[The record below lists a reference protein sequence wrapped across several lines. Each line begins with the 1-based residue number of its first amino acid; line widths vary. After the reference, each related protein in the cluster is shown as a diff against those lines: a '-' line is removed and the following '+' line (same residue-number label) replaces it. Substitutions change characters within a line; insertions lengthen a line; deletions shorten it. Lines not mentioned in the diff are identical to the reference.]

1 MSNYTVSHCPQLIRQ
16 RSTNDCW
23 AAALAMTRWPIGSTT
38 LSSTGQ
44 VRELADAAGVRTVM
58 GALPEGDVANMVA
71 LARATHSQLID
82 VRTTPLQLEALA
94 RYAAAY
100 SIVIF
105 GHFNY
110 PTQGPAMLHAVLL
123 YRVLANSGTRGT
135 KFCRPVYRSHG
146 GVHLGEPPRPVH
158 GRPTFHYAPLKS

>member
-82 VRTTPLQLEALA
+82 VRTTPLQLESLA

-110 PTQGPAMLHAVLL
+110 PTQGPATLHAVLL
-123 YRVLANSGTRGT
+123 YRI
-135 KFCRPVYRSHG
+135 HG
-146 GVHLGEPPRPVH
+146 SSRTPERVALNFADPYTARTVEYTWENLHDQFMADPH
-158 GRPTFHYAPLKS
+158 FIMHH